1 MSTLNLSPIDQ
12 YNQELINNVHPQ
24 TWKNPT
30 PQSNYNMVVIGAGT
44 AGLITA
50 IATAT
55 LGGKVALIEKH
66 LMGGDCLNVGCVP
79 SKALISAAKVA
90 YEIQHA
96 ENFGLENHGIGAEI
110 FPKVMERLRKV
121 RAEISKNDS
130 AKRYSELGVDVFIG
144 EGVFT
149 GKKTIQVGNDTLK
162 FKKAVIATGAKAG
175 IPPISGIKSIDFLTN
190 ENIFNL
196 TERPEHLIVIGG
208 GPIGCEL
215 AQSFHRLGSK
225 VSIIQDRLFLPL
237 EDPDA
242 SKILEEVFQKEGID
256 VHLNAKITQVEP
268 TSDGQKQITL
278 ESNGKTVV
286 LNGTHVLVSA
296 GRTPNVENLGL
307 EKVGV
312 EFDKRFGI
320 KVSDKLQTSNNSIYA
335 AGDCCMRW
343 KFTHAADAAA
353 QIVVQNA
360 LFKGNK
366 KISDLTMPW
375 CTYTQPEI
383 AHVGLYERDAKEKN
397 IEIDF
402 FKFDLSENDRAIAEG
417 KTNGFVKVMVKKGSD
432 QILGAT
438 IVASNAGD
446 MISEITTAMK
456 AKLGLG
462 GIAGVIH
469 PYPTQAEAIKR
480 VSGMYNKTR
489 LTPFVAKILKKWLN
503 FQL

>member
-1 MSTLNLSPIDQ
+1 MSTLNLSPLDQ

-24 TWKNPT
+24 TWKNPI
-30 PQSNYNMVVIGAGT
+30 PQAKYNMVVIGAGT

-50 IATAT
+50 IATAS

-79 SKALISAAKVA
+79 SKALISAAKIA

-96 ENFGLENHGIGAEI
+96 ENFGFENHGIAAET

-130 AKRYSELGVDVFIG
+130 AKRYTDLGVDVFIG

-149 GKKTIQVGNDTLK
+149 GKNTIQVENDILN

-175 IPPISGIKSIDFLTN
+175 IPPIPGIKSIEFLTN

-215 AQSFHRLGSK
+215 AQSFRRLGSK
-225 VSIIQDRLFLPL
+225 VSIIQDKIFLPL

-242 SKILEEVFQKEGID
+242 SKILEDVFQKEGIH
-256 VHLNAKITQVEP
+256 VHLNAKITQVEL

-320 KVSDKLQTSNNSIYA
+320 KVSDKLQTTNKAIYA
-335 AGDCCMRW
+335 AGDCCMQW

-360 LFKGNK
+360 LFKGRK

-397 IEIDF
+397 IDVDF
-402 FKFDLSENDRAIAEG
+402 YKFNLSENDRAIAEG
-417 KTNGFVKVMVKKGSD
+417 KANGFVKVMVKKGSD